1 MKKRILAIF
10 LASFMA
16 VGLIAG
22 CGGKSEEKTTDTK
35 EETQKEEATGEKIE
49 GGSIV
54 RAMPTDISSLN
65 VSAQ

>member
-35 EETQKEEATGEKIE
+35 EETQKEEATTI
-49 GGSIV
+49 
-54 RAMPTDISSLN
+54 
-65 VSAQ
+65 